1 MTYFRN
7 VVFVAALAGLVA
19 GIVLAALQAYVT
31 VPLILQAET
40 FEGAAPPSQ
49 HAGMETSDAAA
60 ESGAPAA
67 PESAP
72 AAEQVEEAW
81 SPADGVERF
90 LYTLGA
96 NLVGAVGF
104 GLLLV
109 VASEF
114 AGGIANWRQGMF
126 WGLAGFAA
134 FTLAPSLG
142 LPPNMPSMPAADL
155 LPRQA
160 WWVATAAATSAG
172 LALLVFRRTAGL
184 AALGLLLIVAPHV
197 VGAPQPASYETAVPR
212 ELHHQFIVSVTVIS
226 LIFWV
231 VLGMVAGVVR
241 ARFADPSESAVHGF
255 A

>member
-7 VVFVAALAGLVA
+7 VVFVAAVAGLVA

-49 HAGMETSDAAA
+49 HAGSMEMGDASTDAQPAPVQA
-60 ESGAPAA
+60 E
-67 PESAP
+67 E
-72 AAEQVEEAW
+72 EEAW
-81 SPADGVERF
+81 APTDGMERF

-126 WGLAGFAA
+126 WGLAGFAV

-160 WWVATAAATSAG
+160 WWMATAAATGAG
-172 LALLVFRRTAGL
+172 LALLVFRRTVPL
-184 AALGLLLIVAPHV
+184 AVLGVLLIIAPHV
-197 VGAPQPASYETAVPR
+197 IGAPQPASYETAVPPD
-212 ELHHQFIVSVTVIS
+212 LHRQFIVAVTVIS
-226 LIFWV
+226 LIFWA
-231 VLGMVAGVVR
+231 VLGTVAGIVR
-241 ARFADPSESAVHGF
+241 SRFASPAESLARGF